1 LIQSELD
8 KLARSCIGPFAFCGL
23 AVSQAGQGVYASQSA
38 ESIEADN
45 HTMFRVASISKI
57 ITARAFLHAA
67 DKAGLSKPLNADI
80 SNLLGWTIRH
90 PHHPETPITI
100 GMIASHT
107 AGLKDIDLSEIPC
120 KLSEINYSECFLPTK
135 PGTYFSYSN
144 LGYVLLAAA
153 TEAVSGQRFDK
164 VAETALANFGITG
177 GFNWSGVPADR
188 RASALPTY
196 RRDGPKFLPQIDQNV
211 AETGTQWP
219 RPLRTYQPLENTWA
233 FSPQGGYRTSMEG
246 LLALAKSL
254 RTSKDQTALWSAK
267 ETPGDT
273 LGGVFEQYGFGLQ
286 IFDHPTFFP
295 NRLIGHFGTAYGFKG
310 GVWFDCETETAFAYA
325 LIGAD
330 IEDESDEFGE
340 EELQIFEEIAQLCGA

>member
-1 LIQSELD
+1 M
-8 KLARSCIGPFAFCGL
+8 ARTCIGPFAFCGL
-23 AVSQAGQGVYASQSA
+23 AVSRTGRDVYASQTA
-38 ESIEADN
+38 KGIEVDTQ
-45 HTMFRVASISKI
+45 TMFRVASISKI

-67 DKAGLSKPLNADI
+67 DEAHLSDPLYADI

-107 AGLKDIDLSEIPC
+107 AGLKDIDLSKIPDR
-120 KLSEINYSECFLPTK
+120 LSQVNYTECFRPNP

-164 VAETALANFGITG
+164 VAEAALANFGIIG

-188 RASALPTY
+188 RASASPTY

-211 AETGTQWP
+211 AETGVQWP
-219 RPLRTYQPLENTWA
+219 KTMAPYQPIETTWA

-273 LGGVFEQYGFGLQ
+273 LGGVFDQYGFGLQ
-286 IFDHPTFFP
+286 IFDQPAFYP
-295 NRLIGHFGTAYGFKG
+295 NRIIGHFGTAYGFKG
-310 GVWFDCETETAFAYA
+310 GVWFDCETETAFAYG
-325 LIGAD
+325 LNGAE
-330 IEDESDEFGE
+330 IEDESDEFAE
-340 EELQIFEEIAQLCGA
+340 EELRIFEGIAQLRGA